1 VLRALLLYGVR
12 AGRAHAIYRRGRRSR
27 LQDDSMSPYPLMRP
41 GASLFELG
49 DQGGLGHETYARTK
63 FKRHCC
69 GEICCTTS

>member
-1 VLRALLLYGVR
+1 
-12 AGRAHAIYRRGRRSR
+12 
-27 LQDDSMSPYPLMRP
+27 MSPYPLMRP